1 MKQIFMGGSM
11 QSEVE
16 KLFSLEKKVAMI
28 VGGAQNLGWDMAEIL
43 AAAGADII
51 ITSRN
56 KDKAQKAA
64 SALAERFDVSTLGLG
79 LDQTSSSAV
88 AEVFIEAFNWKG
100 VLDILINN
108 AGGGGTAGS
117 TRLLYREA
125 QDVDKVL
132 KTNLNGMLYCSKEAA
147 VIMKKQGRGKI
158 INIASMAGL
167 MGRDRRLYDICG
179 MEGQSI
185 DYAAS
190 KAGVIGATKDL
201 AAYLGP
207 MGITVNSISPGGFS
221 GNPNR
226 VSEKFNEEYSKRTP
240 LGRMGR
246 DGTDIKGIILFLAAP
261 ASDYITGENIV
272 IDGGFSIW
280 N

>member
-1 MKQIFMGGSM
+1 MRP
-11 QSEVE
+11 EVE
-16 KLFSLEKKVAMI
+16 NLFSLEKKVAMI

-56 KDKAQKAA
+56 CSKAQKAA
-64 SALAERFDVSTLGLG
+64 AEFAERFAVSTLGLG
-79 LDQTSSSAV
+79 LDQTV
-88 AEVFIEAFNWKG
+88 PEDVKTTFKEAFSWKG
-100 VLDILINN
+100 KLNILINN
-108 AGGGGTAGS
+108 AGGGGTAGK
-117 TRLLYREA
+117 TRLLDREA
-125 QDVDKVL
+125 QDVDLLL

-147 VIMKKQGRGKI
+147 VVMKEQGYGKI

-167 MGRDRRLYDICG
+167 MGRDRRLYDLCG
-179 MEGQSI
+179 MEGQSV

-246 DGTDIKGIILFLAAP
+246 DGTDIKGITLFLAAA